1 MKREGEMNICRRL
14 TAVGAVPFVVAL
26 AACAPQTPSASPT
39 PTTATSTTPVGT
51 TPDGERFANQGE
63 KVMAQYPRAVPA
75 GNFSGDEDE
84 TITLSATDLS
94 TPGEIVLLLTCTG
107 TDTYSITVEQTHP
120 NTVGATCGTAGTS
133 IAAVPLDDPS
143 QPTTLHID
151 VPDGSD
157 YWLTTYYTR
166 KDG

>member
-1 MKREGEMNICRRL
+1 MNTCRRL
-14 TAVGAVPFVVAL
+14 SVVGALAL
-26 AACAPQTPSASPT
+26 VTVLGACAPQAPSPSPM
-39 PTTATSTTPVGT
+39 PTTATSTAPVGT
-51 TPDGERFANQGE
+51 TSDAQRFASQGE

-75 GNFSGDEDE
+75 GDFSGDTDE
-84 TITLSATDLS
+84 SITLPAADLSATV
-94 TPGEIVLLLTCTG
+94 EVVLLLTCTG
-107 TDTYSITVEQTHP
+107 TDTYSITVEQAHP
-120 NTVGATCGTAGTS
+120 NTIGATCGTAGTS

-143 QPTTLHID
+143 EPTTLQID

>member
-1 MKREGEMNICRRL
+1 MNMCRRS
-14 TAVGAVPFVVAL
+14 TIVGALPLLMAL
-26 AACAPQTPSASPT
+26 AACTPQSPSPWPT
-39 PTTATSTTPVGT
+39 PTTVTSTTPAAGAT
-51 TPDGERFANQGE
+51 DEEHFAEQGK
-63 KVMAQYPRAVPA
+63 KVLTQYPRAVPA
-75 GNFSGDEDE
+75 GNFSGGGDE
-84 TITLSATDLS
+84 TVTLPATDLR
-94 TPGEIVLLLTCTG
+94 TPVEVVLLLTCTG
-107 TDTYSITVEQTHP
+107 TDTYSVTVEQAHP

-151 VPDGSD
+151 IPDGSG

>member
-1 MKREGEMNICRRL
+1 M
-14 TAVGAVPFVVAL
+14 
-26 AACAPQTPSASPT
+26 
-39 PTTATSTTPVGT
+39 STTPAAINT
-51 TPDGERFANQGE
+51 DGERFANQGE

-75 GNFSGDEDE
+75 GNFSGDEHE
-84 TITLSATDLS
+84 TITLSATDLNA
-94 TPGEIVLLLTCTG
+94 PVEVVLLLTCSG
-107 TDTYSITVEQTHP
+107 TETYSVTVEQAHP

-143 QPTTLHID
+143 QPTTLQID

>member
-1 MKREGEMNICRRL
+1 MNLYRRL
-14 TAVGAVPFVVAL
+14 TIVGAVPLVMAL
-26 AACAPQTPSASPT
+26 VACAPEAPSPSPT
-39 PTTATSTTPVGT
+39 PTTAISTTPASST
-51 TPDGERFANQGE
+51 TGGEHFAGQGE
-63 KVMAQYPRAVPA
+63 KILEHYPRAVPA
-75 GNFSGDEDE
+75 GNFSGNRDE
-84 TITLSATDLS
+84 TVALPATDLNA
-94 TPGEIVLLLTCTG
+94 PVEVVLLLTCTG
-107 TDTYSITVEQTHP
+107 TNAYSIAVEQAHS

-143 QPTTLHID
+143 QPTTLQIN

>member
-1 MKREGEMNICRRL
+1 MNTCRRL
-14 TAVGAVPFVVAL
+14 GLVGVLPVVTALG
-26 AACAPQTPSASPT
+26 ACAPQAPAPAPMPT
-39 PTTATSTTPVGT
+39 AATSTTPAGT
-51 TPDGERFANQGE
+51 TPDAQRFASQGE

-75 GNFSGDEDE
+75 GDFSGDTDE
-84 TITLSATDLS
+84 SIMLPAADLSA
-94 TPGEIVLLLTCTG
+94 PVEVVLLLTCTG
-107 TDTYSITVEQTHP
+107 TDTYSITVEQAHP
-120 NTVGATCGTAGTS
+120 NTIGATCGTAGTS

-143 QPTTLHID
+143 EPTTLQVD

>member
-1 MKREGEMNICRRL
+1 MNAYRRL
-14 TAVGAVPFVVAL
+14 TIVGAIPLVMAL
-26 AACAPQTPSASPT
+26 AACAPSAPSPSPT
-39 PTTATSTTPVGT
+39 PTDVTSTAPAAVNT
-51 TPDGERFANQGE
+51 DGEHFASQGE
-63 KVMAQYPRAVPA
+63 KILTKYPRAVPA
-75 GNFSGDEDE
+75 GNFSGNKDE
-84 TITLSATDLS
+84 TVTLPATDLS
-94 TPGEIVLLLTCTG
+94 APVEVVILLTCAG
-107 TDTYSITVEQTHP
+107 TDTYAVTVEQAHP

-143 QPTTLHID
+143 QPTTLQVD